1 MQSLQGTS
9 VLVVDD
15 DAETLALFVQTLER
29 LGANVSGAT
38 SAGSALSILAVWH
51 PDVMLCDLHLPE
63 VDGYALLG
71 KIRERADLAD
81 VPVIAISGSHP
92 DLEGER
98 CRREGFADHL
108 TKPARLAT
116 IVSAIRRQLD

>member
-1 MQSLQGTS
+1 MQSLAGTS

-15 DAETLALFVQTLER
+15 DAETLTLFVQTLER
-29 LGANVSGAT
+29 LGADVNGAT
-38 SAGSALSILAVWH
+38 DAGAALSILSVWR

-71 KIRERADLAD
+71 KIREREELNG

-92 DLEGER
+92 ALEGER
-98 CRREGFADHL
+98 CRAEGFADHL
-108 TKPARLAT
+108 TKPARLAA
-116 IVSAIRRQLD
+116 IVSAIQRQLA